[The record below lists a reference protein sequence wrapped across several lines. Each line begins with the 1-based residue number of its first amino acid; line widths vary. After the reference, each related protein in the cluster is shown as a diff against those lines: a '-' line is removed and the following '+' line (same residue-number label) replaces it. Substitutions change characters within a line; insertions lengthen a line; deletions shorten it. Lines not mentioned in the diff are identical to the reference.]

1 MLWRDPMALGRASVS
16 TVLVTGGAG
25 YVGAHTCKALARAGY
40 LPLVLD
46 NLSAGHKGFVQWG
59 PLIQADIR
67 DTEVVSQAMRSH
79 QVDAVLHFAAS
90 AYVGESVANPQ
101 KYYENNVGGSL
112 SLLSAMLQ
120 TSCRKIVFSSTCAVY
135 GEPEALPIRETT
147 PKNPVNPYG
156 ASKFMIERVLG
167 DYASAYGMGFVAL
180 RYFNA
185 CGADPDGQLGELRDP
200 ETHLIPRAMMALQG
214 HIGDFIVFGT
224 DYPTPDGTAIRD
236 YIHVSDLA
244 DAHVASLQRLFEGG
258 ASGVFNLGAGHGRS
272 VKQVLDAIAAETGE
286 QLEVRSGPRRP
297 GDPPVLVADASL
309 ASSELGFAPRL
320 SDLKTIIATAWAWHT
335 RAHRKKER
343 LSNLE
348 AVV

>member
-67 DTEVVSQAMRSH
+67 DTEVVSQGMRSH

-101 KYYENNVGGSL
+101 KCYENNVGGSL

-185 CGADPDGQLGELRDP
+185 FGADPDGQLGE
-200 ETHLIPRAMMALQG
+200 IPRR
-214 HIGDFIVFGT
+214 ISF
-224 DYPTPDGTAIRD
+224 R
-236 YIHVSDLA
+236 
-244 DAHVASLQRLFEGG
+244 
-258 ASGVFNLGAGHGRS
+258 
-272 VKQVLDAIAAETGE
+272 
-286 QLEVRSGPRRP
+286 
-297 GDPPVLVADASL
+297 
-309 ASSELGFAPRL
+309 
-320 SDLKTIIATAWAWHT
+320 
-335 RAHRKKER
+335 ER
-343 LSNLE
+343 
-348 AVV
+348 